1 MKSTNLKDTEQK
13 QKKVTLKYG
22 CRCSVSKHKPAFI
35 IGYIKLENKINRF
48 LRMCG
53 LCIYLLCLSSP
64 SPSLHSLPST
74 GRWRLYCQK
83 TITLTDV
90 IYLPIISIIHI
101 TLVSSLFLC
110 PSPSPPLP
118 FPPNFFLL
126 LHSAQFLPP
135 PHPPTPSLILA
146 LSPLLSP
153 TFHVTGLVDEKQ
165 LGENSWPHSN
175 AVSVSRLADEDTQTH
190 THTLQ
195 YEQTV
200 IVIK

>member
-135 PHPPTPSLILA
+135 P
-146 LSPLLSP
+146 SP
-153 TFHVTGLVDEKQ
+153 THPFLN
-165 LGENSWPHSN
+165 LGT
-175 AVSVSRLADEDTQTH
+175 VSFAFSYFSCH
-190 THTLQ
+190 WFGG
-195 YEQTV
+195 
-200 IVIK
+200 

>member
-1 MKSTNLKDTEQK
+1 MKLK
-13 QKKVTLKYG
+13 
-22 CRCSVSKHKPAFI
+22 
-35 IGYIKLENKINRF
+35 NKINRF
-48 LRMCG
+48 LRTCG

-126 LHSAQFLPP
+126 LHSAPF
-135 PHPPTPSLILA
+135 PPTTTHQPFLN
-146 LSPLLSP
+146 
-153 TFHVTGLVDEKQ
+153 
-165 LGENSWPHSN
+165 LGTVSFAFSYFSCHWFGGWEAIRWESWPHSN
-175 AVSVSRLADEDTQTH
+175 AVSVSRLADEDTPNTH
-190 THTLQ
+190 THTHTRFNMSKQLLW
-195 YEQTV
+195 
-200 IVIK
+200 